1 MKVEVSKI
9 KRPGVKVSVTLARS
23 RRKGSCITIPVRPA
37 AQSEGAPENE
47 VIVSNAE
54 REPTVIGFAPGAE
67 DEFDVVAEA
76 VEETDCDVV
85 SEDAPIDVSDEEV
98 LDEEDLIALIEE
110 EEAEMASQLHQQDD
124 VSDSVCEDVFAD
136 EPADEPEDLLTDQT
150 AFVSEDVSAE
160 EITEDTEEVSEAEP
174 ADDTVEA
181 DAADGH
187 PDQPAQV
194 EQYMRY
200 FDRSTDGE
208 KFEVSDTRANGQE
221 IIGVDGGS
229 GRLSRVC
236 GFIKHNQSAQ
246 SSGDEQPD
254 EQPAEQE

>member
-37 AQSEGAPENE
+37 AQSESTPENE
-47 VIVSNAE
+47 VSVSNAE
-54 REPTVIGFAPGAE
+54 REQTVIGFAPAAE
-67 DEFDVVAEA
+67 DGFDVVAEA
-76 VEETDCDVV
+76 VEETDCDDVI
-85 SEDAPIDVSDEEV
+85 EEAPIDASDEEV

-110 EEAEMASQLHQQDD
+110 EEAEMASQLHQQDA
-124 VSDSVCEDVFAD
+124 EN
-136 EPADEPEDLLTDQT
+136 DL
-150 AFVSEDVSAE
+150 SS
-160 EITEDTEEVSEAEP
+160 EEVSESEP
-174 ADDTVEA
+174 ANDAAET
-181 DAADGH
+181 DAADDL
-187 PDQPAQV
+187 PEQPAQV

-200 FDRSTDGE
+200 FDRSNDGE

-221 IIGVDGGS
+221 IICVDGES

-246 SSGDEQPD
+246 SSDDEL
-254 EQPAEQE
+254 PAEQ